1 MRYEHPT
8 ATVTFK
14 SQIIQDFFGILAI
27 LDPFL
32 VLVEVGGDHLTTAQA
47 SYGNHYFLFL

>member
-1 MRYEHPT
+1 MRYEHST

-14 SQIIQDFFGILAI
+14 AQIVQDLFGILSI

-32 VLVEVGGDHLTTAQA
+32 VFVEVGGDHLTTAQA
-47 SYGNHYFLFL
+47 SYRNHFSSF